1 MNILGQIALVFGLC
15 FAGELIAFL
24 LPVQFPASVIA
35 MILLFVLLVSKAV
48 KKESLNSITSFLTGN
63 MALFFIPPTVA
74 IIKSYDVF
82 KDYLWQFVF
91 VCFVTTVITF
101 LATAYTVMLVMKFIK
116 KREGKNDDGD
126 I

>member
-1 MNILGQIALVFGLC
+1 MNILGQISLVFGLC
-15 FAGELIAFL
+15 FAGEIIVFL

-35 MILLFVLLVSKAV
+35 MIILFVLLVSKTV
-48 KKESLNSITSFLTGN
+48 KKESLDSITSFLTGN

-91 VCFVTTVITF
+91 VCFITTVITF
-101 LATAYTVMLVMKFIK
+101 LATAYTVMLVMKLMK
-116 KREGKNDDGD
+116 NKEGKKND
-126 I
+126 

>member
-1 MNILGQIALVFGLC
+1 MNILGQIALVLGLC
-15 FAGELIAFL
+15 FAGEIIAFL

-48 KKESLNSITSFLTGN
+48 KKEGLNSITSFLTGN

-101 LATAYTVMLVMKFIK
+101 LATAYTVMLVMWLMK
-116 KREGKNDDGD
+116 KTEAKKND
-126 I
+126 

>member
-1 MNILGQIALVFGLC
+1 MNILGQISLVFGLC
-15 FAGELIAFL
+15 FLGEIVAYI

-35 MILLFVLLVSKAV
+35 MILLFVLLVTKKV
-48 KKESLNSITSFLTGN
+48 KKDSLESITSFFTGN

-74 IIKSYDVF
+74 IIKSVALF

-91 VCFVTTVITF
+91 VCFITTILTF
-101 LATAYTVMLVMKFIK
+101 LATAYTVMFVMKLMK
-116 KREGKNDDGD
+116 NKEGENDDGD

>member
-1 MNILGQIALVFGLC
+1 MNVLGQIALVLGLC
-15 FAGELIAFL
+15 FAGEIIAFL

-35 MILLFVLLVSKAV
+35 MILLFVLLASKRV

-82 KDYLWQFVF
+82 KDYMWQFVF

-101 LATAYTVMLVMKFIK
+101 LATAYTVMLVMKLMK
-116 KREGKNDDGD
+116 KREDKNGDGD

>member
-1 MNILGQIALVFGLC
+1 MNILGQISLVFGLC
-15 FAGELIAFL
+15 FFGEIVAYI

-35 MILLFVLLVSKAV
+35 MIILFILLVSKRV
-48 KKESLNSITSFLTGN
+48 KKDSLESITSFFTGN

-91 VCFVTTVITF
+91 VCFITTILTF
-101 LATAYTVMLVMKFIK
+101 VATAYTVMFVMKLMK
-116 KREGKNDDGD
+116 KKEGKNDDRD

>member
-1 MNILGQIALVFGLC
+1 MNILGQISLVFGLC
-15 FAGELIAFL
+15 FLGEIVANL

-35 MILLFVLLVSKAV
+35 MILLFVLLVAKAI
-48 KKESLNSITSFLTGN
+48 KKESLNSITSFFTGN

-82 KDYLWQFVF
+82 KDYVWQFVF
-91 VCFVTTVITF
+91 VCFITTVLTF
-101 LATAYTVMLVMKFIK
+101 LATAYTVMLVMKLMK
-116 KREGKNDDGD
+116 KTEGKNDDRD